1 MKALKLVLLSLCL
14 AAPILV
20 YQAFA
25 NTLPTP
31 GPRGSM
37 AVVGVIPQPPSDIT
51 ARSYILLDY
60 DSGLAIAA
68 QDAEMERE
76 PASLSKLMTA
86 YVVFGEIAAGK
97 LALDEKITVSERAW
111 RTGMQGGSRMFI
123 EVGNEVRVDDL
134 LRGMII
140 QSGNDASTAL
150 AERVAGS
157 EGAFV
162 DLMNAQARAL
172 GMTRSY
178 FANPHGLPSPESQY
192 TTAADMA
199 TLARALIRDFPELYR
214 LYSERSFRFNNI
226 SQSNRN
232 LLLWR
237 DDSFDGLKTG
247 WTSAA
252 GYNLVASAQ
261 RNDRRL
267 ISVVMGID
275 APNHE
280 RGGVLRANE
289 SQSLINWGMRFFES
303 RLLYAAGDQL
313 AVSRVYRGDRKEVR
327 LGVAEPLWVLFPQ
340 GQAERVRLTLELF
353 EPFEA
358 PLAEGAR
365 VGEIIATL
373 GDQQLASRPLVVLDA
388 VESGGLLRWMWDGV
402 LLAARSVWP
411 F

>member
-1 MKALKLVLLSLCL
+1 MKDYRILLLPLLVLV
-14 AAPILV
+14 LV
-20 YQAFA
+20 SEALA
-25 NTLPTP
+25 NTLPIP
-31 GPRGSM
+31 GPRGGT
-37 AVVGVIPQPPSDIT
+37 ATLGVIPQPPSDIT
-51 ARSYILLDY
+51 ARSYILLDF
-60 DSGLAIAA
+60 DSNLVVAA
-68 QDAEMERE
+68 QDADMERE
-76 PASLSKLMTA
+76 PASLAKLMTA
-86 YVVFGEIAAGK
+86 YVVFAEIAAGK
-97 LALDEKITVSERAW
+97 LALDEKITISERAW

-150 AERVAGS
+150 AERIAGS

-172 GMTRSY
+172 GMMRSY
-178 FANPHGLPSPESQY
+178 FANPHGLPSSEPQY
-192 TTAADMA
+192 TTAMDMA
-199 TLARALIRDFPELYR
+199 TLARALIGDFPELYKM
-214 LYSERSFRFNNI
+214 YSERSFRFNNI

-252 GYNLVASAQ
+252 GYNLVASAK

-303 RLLYAAGDQL
+303 RLLYAAGEEL
-313 AVSRVYRGDRKEVR
+313 AVSRVYRGDRKELRV
-327 LGVAEPLWVLFPQ
+327 GVAEPLWVVFPQ
-340 GQAERVRLTLELF
+340 GQADRVRLTLELF

-358 PLAEGAR
+358 PLAAGAR
-365 VGEIIATL
+365 VGEISASL
-373 GDQQLASRPLVVLDA
+373 GDRRLASQPLVVLEA
-388 VESGGLLRWMWDGV
+388 VESGGVLRWVWDGV